1 MADLLE
7 VLYLSFGMF
16 IATFLVGY
24 LPTRLKT
31 SQKIMNLIA
40 IYGAGLLVG
49 AALVVIIP
57 EGMLILFSSLAETSL
72 GKSAKGENSIALISE
87 LGIESA
93 SHKGKLNLH
102 VPGADPSIVNP
113 HMTKYVGA
121 SLIVGF
127 SIMLIL
133 D

>member
-72 GKSAKGENSIALISE
+72 GNSAKGEHSVALISE
-87 LGIESA
+87 LGIES
-93 SHKGKLNLH
+93 SHKSKLNLH
-102 VPGADPSIVNP
+102 VPGADSSIVNP